1 MLCVLWW
8 LVLVWGIFC
17 LWVWLFV
24 MYCFYC
30 CVLYFYVYGVGVV
43 GIGVMFVC
51 YCIGE
56 IKCYCIIWEIDG
68 VWV

>member
-1 MLCVLWW
+1 
-8 LVLVWGIFC
+8 
-17 LWVWLFV
+17 